1 LEEFAQVGPVFR
13 RELDLVQGEHLKEN
27 FGFDLAR
34 FVLVDVAQQRLE
46 VRFDLVGF
54 EFDVDL
60 GGG

>member
-34 FVLVDVAQQRLE
+34 FVYKRGKE
-46 VRFDLVGF
+46 R
-54 EFDVDL
+54 
-60 GGG
+60 

>member
-1 LEEFAQVGPVFR
+1 MGST
-13 RELDLVQGEHLKEN
+13 
-27 FGFDLAR
+27 
-34 FVLVDVAQQRLE
+34 LVDVAQQRLE